1 MVVLHDKLN
10 SMVVSYFF
18 SSFPPCLHV
27 VFGFLALTDPPG
39 RPVISEYRTGQVL
52 MAGESRILVCHVL
65 GGNPSPRVMWYR
77 HGRPINQE
85 AAAAA
90 AKTNSRGRRNGVV
103 TSAHPARQ
111 LKASGGVFVSQQVT
125 ATREEDG
132 AVYECRVNS
141 DLLMH
146 PYTTNVTLTV
156 QCESLNSVVVHPF
169 CVH

>member
-1 MVVLHDKLN
+1 MYVYIWLSSLILSNVL
-10 SMVVSYFF
+10 
-18 SSFPPCLHV
+18 SSL
-27 VFGFLALTDPPG
+27 LTHSDPPG

-52 MAGESRILVCHVL
+52 RAGESRILVCHVL

-77 HGRPINQE
+77 HGRPLNQE

-90 AKTNSRGRRNGVV
+90 AKTNSRGRRNGLV

-125 ATREEDG
+125 GTREEDG

-141 DLLMH
+141 DLLNK

-156 QCESLNSVVVHPF
+156 HCK
-169 CVH
+169 

>member
-1 MVVLHDKLN
+1 MNIQHYLPFFLRLKL
-10 SMVVSYFF
+10 SPHP
-18 SSFPPCLHV
+18 FPPTHV
-27 VFGFLALTDPPG
+27 DPPG

-52 MAGESRILVCHVL
+52 RAGENRILVCHVL

-77 HGRPINQE
+77 HGRPLNQE

-90 AKTNSRGRRNGVV
+90 AKTNSRGRRNGLV

-141 DLLMH
+141 DLLNQ

-156 QCESLNSVVVHPF
+156 HCK
-169 CVH
+169 

>member
-1 MVVLHDKLN
+1 MVTWVLLFSLFSSCFFILPSSASLAYDSPVLHTR
-10 SMVVSYFF
+10 
-18 SSFPPCLHV
+18 
-27 VFGFLALTDPPG
+27 TDPPG
-39 RPVISEYRTGQVL
+39 RPVISEYKTGQVL
-52 MAGESRILVCHVL
+52 RAGESRILVCHVL

-77 HGRPINQE
+77 HGRPLNQE

-90 AKTNSRGRRNGVV
+90 AKTNSRGRRNGLV

-141 DLLMH
+141 DLLTQ

-156 QCESLNSVVVHPF
+156 HCESPDLGISS
-169 CVH
+169 C